1 MTEPREEYRQIKI
14 PSKQK
19 KGAENRSETEETFK
33 QEVIAF
39 RDDEELKS
47 YLFREINK
55 KTPTLLNYAS
65 IEIKKGI
72 ISVIGNVRTLYEKN
86 LFLST
91 IKELASLKI
100 RDQLK
105 IKPLNDLSET
115 RLANKIAEVIGKERI
130 GIKGLV
136 GYTFRVK
143 GNTVYFKAQLNK
155 KNDKETEN
163 KIYETLSKIEG
174 IKNIVISFS
183 FDSLNI
189 PKEENIEEEIKKI
202 ILNREGLNLN
212 KIKIFVIDST
222 VFLNG
227 EVESYGDMLYLE
239 ERVSE
244 IKGLREVFNQ
254 LIVAF

>member
-1 MTEPREEYRQIKI
+1 MVEPREEHWQKKI

-19 KGAENRSETEETFK
+19 RETKNRLEVEKNSK
-33 QEVIAF
+33 QKVIAF
-39 RDDEELKS
+39 RDDEELKN
-47 YLFREINK
+47 YLINEINK
-55 KTPTLLNYAS
+55 KAPTLLNYAS

-91 IKELASLKI
+91 IKELAPLKI

-130 GIKGLV
+130 GIKGLI
-136 GYTFRVK
+136 GYSFRVK

-155 KNDKETEN
+155 NDKEIEN
-163 KIYETLSKIEG
+163 KICETLSKIEG

-183 FDSLNI
+183 VDSLNTSQ
-189 PKEENIEEEIKKI
+189 EENIEEEIKKI

-212 KIKIFVIDST
+212 KIKIFAIDST

-227 EVESYGDMLYLE
+227 EVESYSDMLYLE
-239 ERVSE
+239 EKVSE
-244 IKGLREVFNQ
+244 IEGLREIFNQ